1 MRTNHAL
8 NLKAAVT
15 NNDIETVLRLRRVY
29 EAQKARLEMAETAL
43 NEAESAVMSKIQSGA
58 PVVSRHEVNLKSVSR
73 RNIPWKGIVCQLI
86 GGERTEQILRDAEP
100 TITYRLQIQENKE
113 AA

>member
-43 NEAESAVMSKIQSGA
+43 NEAE
-58 PVVSRHEVNLKSVSR
+58 
-73 RNIPWKGIVCQLI
+73 
-86 GGERTEQILRDAEP
+86 
-100 TITYRLQIQENKE
+100 
-113 AA
+113 